1 MTCTLGEVKN
11 RADTG
16 ELKMS
21 YQGQE
26 RRRET
31 APDGVTAQFS
41 GDAGAETV
49 PAWEEIDTGR
59 YMPRRTRGSF
69 KGRALG

>member
-1 MTCTLGEVKN
+1 MQPDAPRDRGNESEP
-11 RADTG
+11 A
-16 ELKMS
+16 
-21 YQGQE
+21 
-26 RRRET
+26 T
-31 APDGVTAQFS
+31 AAQFTGVGES
-41 GDAGAETV
+41 DDV